1 MLIVRLI
8 PLLFLFLLNP
18 VVKGEG
24 VNDHKEA
31 YEVLENRGEVYF
43 RFGLDDPELLND
55 FSRSISIDYYHPASG
70 FVYAYANLSEFQWFA
85 EQEVSYEVLTPPSLS
100 TDKNQINMVSSVDV
114 DNINSWDFYP
124 TYSAYESMMNQFEEQ
139 FPDLYQRV
147 EILTLASGRKLI
159 FGRITSNISEDHE
172 KPRFMY
178 TSTIHGDEVTGFNL
192 SLRLIHYL
200 LNNYGEDET
209 VTHLLDNLEIWI
221 CPNENPDGTYTTDNS
236 TVTGATRGNVN
247 FVDMNRN
254 YPNPVSD
261 PQDFIQPE
269 TEAMIDLA
277 QDYDFVMSAN
287 MHGGIECVNYPWDSW
302 TSAEKTHADHDWWQL
317 VMHEYADTAR
327 YYSPD
332 GYMDPWGSSFNNGV
346 THGGDWYVVYGS
358 RQDYMNYYANTREFT
373 LELSDIKL
381 LPTDL
386 LENHWEYNHRSMLNY
401 MKQSLYGIRGTV
413 TDINTGEPVRATI
426 QIAGHDVDNSHVWSF
441 AEHGGYSRP
450 LLAGTYTLEFQAEG
464 YPDKT
469 IHNVS
474 VNNYETTWL
483 DVEMGIFLS
492 TPSGPLENPEILYP
506 NPALDQISVMNMPDA
521 EKMMVFDMH
530 GRLILKQDIT
540 GNPTGINIAQLKPG
554 IYLVKVYSRNTVIQQ
569 KLLKK

>member
-43 RFGLDDPELLND
+43 RFGLDDPGLLND

>member
-43 RFGLDDPELLND
+43 RFGLDDPGLLND

-426 QIAGHDVDNSHVWSF
+426 QIAGHDVDNSHVWSS